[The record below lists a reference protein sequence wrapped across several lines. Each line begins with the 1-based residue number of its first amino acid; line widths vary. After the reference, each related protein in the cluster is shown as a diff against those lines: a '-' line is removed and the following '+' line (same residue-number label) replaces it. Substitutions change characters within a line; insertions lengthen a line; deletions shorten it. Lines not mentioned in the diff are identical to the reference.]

1 MVIWKNYVSE
11 EAMYH
16 CCSFVTSCA
25 SIVLYPFHIFNSLY
39 LSKAYSCDNL
49 SFFITSFAL
58 FFLMNCLAQIM
69 NWFASLELF
78 GNRKN

>member
-58 FFLMNCLAQIM
+58 FF
-69 NWFASLELF
+69 SDELSCA
-78 GNRKN
+78 NHELVRKPRVIWES